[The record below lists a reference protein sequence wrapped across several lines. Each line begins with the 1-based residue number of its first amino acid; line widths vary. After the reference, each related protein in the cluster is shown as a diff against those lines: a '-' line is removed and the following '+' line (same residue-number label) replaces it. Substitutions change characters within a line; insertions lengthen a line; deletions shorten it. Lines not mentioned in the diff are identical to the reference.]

1 MHIQIPVKYLK
12 KSFLRKRL
20 TAKSKRY
27 ASETIFDVLL
37 QIPNRLCVSWL
48 IALSD
53 IKFANI

>member
-20 TAKSKRY
+20 TAESKRY